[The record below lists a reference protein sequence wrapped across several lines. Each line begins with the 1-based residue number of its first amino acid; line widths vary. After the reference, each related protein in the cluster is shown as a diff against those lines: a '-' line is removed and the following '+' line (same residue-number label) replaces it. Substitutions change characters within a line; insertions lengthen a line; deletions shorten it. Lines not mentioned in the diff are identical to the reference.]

1 MNFVTVT
8 KFSDGNKRW
17 LNLDTKCKSIGLKSK
32 LVVNKDLI
40 GKHFYQALEEYKLE
54 SLLTDSIT
62 YIWKCLALTWMGGVL
77 LSEVGSIINY
87 HSIDRSNIENKKE
100 KELFQWMLNY
110 VLNQY
115 EGTSCKMV
123 DTEGKELSV
132 TVDAFNDLMQKGG

>member
-1 MNFVTVT
+1 
-8 KFSDGNKRW
+8 
-17 LNLDTKCKSIGLKSK
+17 
-32 LVVNKDLI
+32 
-40 GKHFYQALEEYKLE
+40 
-54 SLLTDSIT
+54 
-62 YIWKCLALTWMGGVL
+62 MGGVL

-100 KELFQWMLNY
+100 KELLEWMLNY